1 MPGVQPLKK
10 KQNQKTNSKREVH
23 SNKYLPHKT
32 RKVSNNPTLHLKK
45 PEKEDQT
52 MFKESR
58 RKEGTKIR
66 KNIKETETE
75 KTARMKL
82 ELAV

>member
-1 MPGVQPLKK
+1 ML
-10 KQNQKTNSKREVH
+10 
-23 SNKYLPHKT
+23 
-32 RKVSNNPTLHLKK
+32 
-45 PEKEDQT
+45 
-52 MFKESR
+52 KESR

-82 ELAV
+82 ELAVWTDKIDKLRGSRLGAVVNESN